1 MASQARV
8 LSEPR
13 TSRGRSATGA
23 DRSTARVAESVA
35 IGHLA
40 NVQRARILSAMVEVS
55 CELGAGSVTVT
66 DVVKRSGVS
75 RRTFY
80 DMFTD
85 REDCFVASFEQALAF
100 ASDRVM
106 ASRVPG
112 AGWRQRIRSGLLAL
126 LSFFD
131 EEPSVGRL
139 LLVES
144 LAGGP
149 RVAARRTETIAQLTK
164 LIQEGAG
171 ETKASTELPALTSE
185 GLVGAVLSV
194 LQSRLLDPT
203 HGPLLAL
210 TNELASMI
218 FLPYLGTAPAKREL
232 DRPLSVPEK
241 APKVSPLLSVD
252 PFKEAHMRLTYRT
265 VRVLTATAE
274 HPGASNRVIADAAE
288 ITDQGQI
295 SKLLN
300 RLRRNGLIANTGT
313 EIGEGGPN
321 VWTLTQAGEQ
331 FLGSIGTYPQ
341 QAHESATPTGSLGIQ
356 PEEGM

>member
-1 MASQARV
+1 MTSQTCVLCEPSTGERSRSSAGRV
-8 LSEPR
+8 
-13 TSRGRSATGA
+13 
-23 DRSTARVAESVA
+23 VESIAV
-35 IGHLA
+35 GHLA
-40 NVQRARILSAMVEVS
+40 NVQRARMLSAMVEVS

-80 DMFTD
+80 GMFTD

-100 ASDRVM
+100 ATDRVM
-106 ASRVPG
+106 ESRDPD
-112 AGWRQRIRSGLLAL
+112 AGWRQRVRSGLIAL
-126 LSFFD
+126 LSFLD
-131 EEPSVGRL
+131 EEPRVGRL

-149 RVAARRTETIAQLTK
+149 RVAARRNETIAQLTT

-194 LQSRLLDPT
+194 LQNRLLDPA

-210 TNELASMI
+210 ANELLSMI
-218 FLPYLGTAPAKREL
+218 FLPYLGTASARREL
-232 DRPLSVPEK
+232 DRSLPIPEK
-241 APKVSPLLSVD
+241 TRKVSPLLSVD

-274 HPGASNRVIADAAE
+274 HPGASNRVIGEAAE

-300 RLRRNGLIANTGT
+300 RLKRNGLIANTGT
-313 EIGEGGPN
+313 EIGQGGPN
-321 VWTLTQAGEQ
+321 AWTLTQAGNQ
-331 FLGSIGTYPQ
+331 FLNSIGTHSQ
-341 QAHESATPTGSLGIQ
+341 QAHESATSTGSLGIQ
-356 PEEGM
+356 LPEEGM